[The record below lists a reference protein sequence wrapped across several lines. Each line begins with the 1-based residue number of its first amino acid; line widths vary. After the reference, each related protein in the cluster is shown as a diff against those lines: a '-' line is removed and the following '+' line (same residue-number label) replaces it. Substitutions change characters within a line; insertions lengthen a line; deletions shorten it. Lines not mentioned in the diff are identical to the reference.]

1 MLSAFITITPGQ
13 LEPLSSVFAFFVF
26 PRGDRGSMEAPG
38 EGSMLLSPVE
48 SPTQGW
54 NWGLDAG
61 GCERL
66 PSDWVHTRQQLDI
79 LGHKHVVHDSPA
91 PHGFFPRFPFLGEGE
106 LCKESKALCFSNFKG
121 PKR

>member
-13 LEPLSSVFAFFVF
+13 LEPPSSVFAFFVS
-26 PRGDRGSMEAPG
+26 PRGDRGSTEAPG

-54 NWGLDAG
+54 NRGLVAG

-66 PSDWVHTRQQLDI
+66 PPDWMHTRQQLDG
-79 LGHKHVVHDSPA
+79 LGHGHGVRNPPA
-91 PHGFFPRFPFLGEGE
+91 PNGFFPRFPFLGEGE
-106 LCKESKALCFSNFKG
+106 LCKESKALFFSNFKG
-121 PKR
+121 PKH